1 MLYQIYSKL
10 KKTNKDKI
18 DKIIYNEDEEEN
30 NFAFLFSDYG
40 SEKEQCE
47 YFEAIIRKNYI
58 NHNEIKNKLL
68 LKSENN
74 ANNKEKDF
82 KESEV
87 KKYLMVE
94 QVKNQAVEK
103 EIVYGIYKCLLI
115 E

>member
-1 MLYQIYSKL
+1 MKESIA
-10 KKTNKDKI
+10 TPKI
-18 DKIIYNEDEEEN
+18 RSIWWRDR
-30 NFAFLFSDYG
+30 SG
-40 SEKEQCE
+40 KEQCE

-94 QVKNQAVEK
+94 QVKN
-103 EIVYGIYKCLLI
+103 
-115 E
+115 